1 MQVMGISFNLKESLE
16 TYLTYQYAE
25 NLVAEHSYVNYG
37 KSTFQLVDILGND
50 ELSRPLFGRFV
61 RASEARKLDQ
71 RGVHTRVLMA
81 TILPV
86 VHQVAASFSSH
97 SSVIVILK
105 SQLG

>member
-16 TYLTYQYAE
+16 TYLTYQCAE

-61 RASEARKLDQ
+61 RASEARKPDQ
-71 RGVHTRVLMA
+71 RGVHT
-81 TILPV
+81 LPV
-86 VHQVAASFSSH
+86 VHQVAANLSRN

-105 SQLG
+105 SQIG